1 MPLPLSSSREL
12 VSAPSHPP
20 PPPPP
25 PPHPPMD
32 RFVALSR
39 RHRRWLLLLAAASAA
54 GYGAYR
60 IYHHPSVARSRRG
73 IARLAGTLA
82 AVADA
87 AASSADAAALVS
99 ADVNSFL
106 RSDADEVPASLRQ
119 IAKLARSEEFV
130 GYGFGGE
137 IEELGGSESASRS
150 SFSDKLLDKLF
161 STAGSGFA
169 SVVAGSF
176 ARNLVIGFYTN
187 GSEGGGGSS
196 SSYSPDVSRW
206 IEVICGDKCKEMIGN
221 CIQIFVSTAV
231 AVYLDKTMDIN
242 TYQELFAGLTNPK
255 HESKMKDMLV
265 TVCNGAVETLVKTSH
280 HVVTV
285 PNATSQRRGETNDM
299 EEESKGSHDRISSDQ
314 SSKSGG
320 GWVDTVSS
328 TLAVPSNRKFVLDVT
343 GRITFET
350 VRSFL
355 EFMLWKILDG
365 ARRGVNAVHEE
376 VIGSVLEV
384 ARYISAKSMLV
395 ATICITLCMR
405 VFTRT
410 KVLTPA

>member
-1 MPLPLSSSREL
+1 
-12 VSAPSHPP
+12 
-20 PPPPP
+20 
-25 PPHPPMD
+25 MD

-130 GYGFGGE
+130 GSLSRVSEALTVGIVRGYGSSYGFGGE

>member
-1 MPLPLSSSREL
+1 
-12 VSAPSHPP
+12 
-20 PPPPP
+20 
-25 PPHPPMD
+25 MD

-60 IYHHPSVARSRRG
+60 IYHHPSVARSR
-73 IARLAGTLA
+73 L
-82 AVADA
+82 
-87 AASSADAAALVS
+87 SADL
-99 ADVNSFL
+99 NSFL

-130 GYGFGGE
+130 GSLSRVSEALTVGFVRGYDSSYGSGGE

-169 SVVAGSF
+169 SVVAGSL

-231 AVYLDKTMDIN
+231 ASTWTRPWTSTPTKSYSPAS
-242 TYQELFAGLTNPK
+242 Q
-255 HESKMKDMLV
+255 
-265 TVCNGAVETLVKTSH
+265 TLSTS
-280 HVVTV
+280 
-285 PNATSQRRGETNDM
+285 
-299 EEESKGSHDRISSDQ
+299 SHDRISSDQ

-365 ARRGVNAVHEE
+365 ARRGVNAVREE
-376 VIGSVLEV
+376 VIGGFGGGELSVEIESMGLKSSPQMEPSNQVEV
-384 ARYISAKSMLV
+384 DSGNVYCDDCLIQNV
-395 ATICITLCMR
+395 I
-405 VFTRT
+405 
-410 KVLTPA
+410 